1 MVGYLRLTCSSVRRF
16 ACVIFFCGFFM
27 LSVQFEYVLFRVVLC
42 GFVRVHSCV
51 VFCECTMCFKVI
63 LHSVGVGCCLCR
75 CVVHDSAGACM
86 RAIV

>member
-1 MVGYLRLTCSSVRRF
+1 
-16 ACVIFFCGFFM
+16 M
-27 LSVQFEYVLFRVVLC
+27 LSVQFQYVLFRVVLC

-86 RAIV
+86 RAMSLMRTIISGQHDTCVFHVRPMYNC